1 LADTQ
6 TTPIHSLTL
15 DLKTSKANV
24 INDQMTQ
31 LRKITSRYYLQ
42 CLLSFCAFATV
53 LSGCASS
60 LEQNHTNSAATKCHE
75 VRGAMDVGSGS
86 TKIKVA
92 LVDICEVKILK
103 VLAEDQAAIAF
114 KENIDTSGNLSSK
127 FMLEANEKIV
137 ALAQHAVQ
145 NGVPFSELA
154 VVATQAAREAKNI
167 DELKASLARKSI
179 VFTVISQQEEAE
191 LGHQAAALVS
201 QLKRNDFTSFD
212 IGGGSF
218 QLVNESGTVKMLGG
232 QLASVSFKNHVL
244 TAIQKRAPGQSPNP
258 IRKSHASLAIQYAYE
273 YSNRLAANAKG
284 FEIKKTVVGIGGV
297 FGSSIRN
304 QLRLSSSEPVTTTA
318 LENEIPKLI
327 QRTPKE
333 LDGPFADTESTNL
346 LLVLGLMK
354 GLGIKEVSVFKANL
368 TDGVLVTSKYYRRF
382 VN

>member
-1 LADTQ
+1 
-6 TTPIHSLTL
+6 
-15 DLKTSKANV
+15 
-24 INDQMTQ
+24 
-31 LRKITSRYYLQ
+31 
-42 CLLSFCAFATV
+42 
-53 LSGCASS
+53 
-60 LEQNHTNSAATKCHE
+60 
-75 VRGAMDVGSGS
+75 MDVGSGS